1 MPTLP
6 LDLHEV
12 LEEEYVSMYGSLD
25 RPGPEYALA
34 DIRDPWWAR
43 AILSDCGIKGGEDDD
58 VEKKR
63 ASVAA
68 ALNDLVRNGPV
79 DKLCNSRALT
89 DAGKAMIDDYAD
101 YTSGV
106 SDERRREIN
115 RRIIDAAFT
124 GAVRA
129 FRDLRLASLYTKL
142 HARDDDKA
150 RTALSISGG
159 GIRSA
164 TFALGVL
171 QGLAGAS
178 VLDKFDFLSTVSGGG
193 YIGSW
198 LSSWARR
205 HPSGISGVQNDLVR
219 ADTAVAG
226 VWEKSKTPDETPGWV
241 EKSDLPQTKTDPE
254 PGPVRH
260 LREYSNYL
268 SPKLG
273 LTSGDTWTIASLYI
287 RNLTLNLLVLVP
299 LLAAVLAIPRLFSLL
314 LRHDVSYRQPTLLG
328 IMVGALAIGF
338 GFIGLTRPTVHG
350 RFAGAKYFR
359 WISTN
364 GGFLVCVL
372 ALVVAATAMSL
383 YWAQA
388 AKEPWTIEGKAIQ
401 GKTILAD
408 WPWALGALGAMILLP
423 CVLYYIRYFKT
434 TAAQRHERL
443 RQHGVGKKFLAEL
456 AGATVGAAT
465 TAGLLYLLAHK
476 VFDAPLSAV
485 PDLTS
490 LPPFLRSLL
499 PSTPISEVYVCFSV
513 PLVLLVFFVQATAF
527 VGISS
532 KFNED
537 YDREWWG
544 RAGAWLLLTAF
555 FLAAGSFISV
565 FGPVFLYRAP
575 LLISSVG
582 GISGLI
588 AGLVGFSSKTP
599 ADENEKKSGGKTA
612 ALGGLLSAI
621 AVPLFV
627 VVLLAA
633 ISLGT
638 TALIQLI
645 QGDKVPAVKAWSE
658 QFLSTATYTQT
669 ADTAT
674 GSKLETKY
682 ETEKTPYLSITTVN
696 GIKHLQNIHDTEW
709 PILGWIAVVALG
721 AVVFSLGIGVNR
733 FSMHALYRNRI
744 VRAYLG
750 ASRYHREPDAFTGFD
765 PHDNLQMYELHP
777 DLIWPTC
784 FSNAALFVSQLK
796 KNKEQTGVE
805 QIIWNA
811 LSKETRIAI
820 EGDNPVI
827 DAALTNSLIQDLN
840 RILVQENL
848 GEEEKQDSPAARMRT
863 GRSLLT
869 KTFKDSLRPRQNAP
883 LHVVNTCLNLTSGD
897 NLAWQQRKAESFT
910 VSSLH
915 SGSFYVGYRE
925 SREYGGT
932 DGISLGTAV
941 TISGA
946 AASPNQGYHS
956 SPAMAFLL
964 TLLNVRLGSWLGN
977 PGMAGQ
983 SSYKLANPTSNLHPL
998 ALELTGMSNDRS
1010 SLVYLSDGGHFENL
1024 GIYEMVLRRCRYIV
1038 VSDGGCDPK
1047 FSFEDLGNAIR
1058 KIRTDLGV
1066 PIDIKKM
1073 FMFPRT
1079 VDSAFPEGRYVATA
1093 AIRYSAID
1101 GNPVE
1106 KDGTLIYLK
1115 PSLYSEGYFPKDV
1128 YNYATSSA
1136 DFPHETTADQFF
1148 SESQFESYRALG
1160 RHVINE
1166 VCGNYDEKSENP
1178 RAPIACQF
1186 DTVAAFAEAVSRKAV
1201 RDHTLDLTN
1210 IIADAKDPVTLL
1222 ATNARLIPRKP

>member
-6 LDLHEV
+6 LEVHEV
-12 LEEEYVSMYGSLD
+12 LEEEYASMYGSID
-25 RPGPEYALA
+25 RPQTGARY
-34 DIRDPWWAR
+34 RDEDLLDEGWAR
-43 AILSDCGIKGGEDDD
+43 AVLQDCKIEPVNG
-58 VEKKR
+58 V
-63 ASVAA
+63 VA
-68 ALNDLVRNGPV
+68 ALNDLVVNGPME
-79 DKLCNSRALT
+79 KLCNSRALT
-89 DAGKAMIDDYAD
+89 DSGKSMIAGYDDY
-101 YTSGV
+101 TRGV
-106 SDERRREIN
+106 TGDRKQEIN

-124 GAVRA
+124 GAVRQL
-129 FRDLRLASLYTKL
+129 RDVRLAHLYAKL
-142 HARDDDKA
+142 HDREDQNA

-171 QGLAGAS
+171 QGLAGAGI
-178 VLDKFDFLSTVSGGG
+178 LDKFDYLSTVSGGG

-205 HPSGISGVQNDLVR
+205 HTSGISGVQSDLVR

-226 VWEKSKTPDETPGWV
+226 IWPKEEPKTTDGERDTIV
-241 EKSDLPQTKTDPE
+241 KRDLPLTKTDPE
-254 PGPVRH
+254 PKPVRH

-268 SPKLG
+268 SPQLG
-273 LTSGDTWTIASLYI
+273 LTSGDTWTMAALYI

-299 LLAAVLAIPRLFSLL
+299 LLAAALAIPRLFSLL
-314 LRHDVSYRQPTLLG
+314 LRHDVSYRQPTLLTV
-328 IMVGALAIGF
+328 MVAALAIGF
-338 GFIGLTRPTVHG
+338 GFLGMTRPTVHG
-350 RFAGAKYFR
+350 RFAGAKFFR

-364 GGFLVCVL
+364 GGFLVCIV

-388 AKEPWTIEGKAIQ
+388 AGEPWEKIR
-401 GKTILAD
+401 AD
-408 WPWALGALGAMILLP
+408 WPWALWAIGAMTLLP
-423 CVLYYIRYFKT
+423 SGIYYIRYSRT
-434 TAAQRHERL
+434 TAVDRHERL
-443 RQHGVGKKFLAEL
+443 RRHSPWKKPATEL
-456 AGATVGAAT
+456 AGATLGVAT
-465 TAGLLYLLAHK
+465 AAGLLYLLAHK
-476 VFDAPLSAV
+476 VFDQPLAEV
-485 PDLTS
+485 PDLTP
-490 LPPFLRSLL
+490 LPPFLRGWLSSV
-499 PSTPISEVYVCFSV
+499 PVSELYVCFSV
-513 PLVLLVFFVQATAF
+513 PLVLLVFFMQATVF

-544 RAGAWLLLTAF
+544 RAGAFLLMSAF
-555 FLAAGSFISV
+555 FLAAGSAISV

-575 LLISSVG
+575 VILSSIG
-582 GISGLI
+582 GVSGLI
-588 AGLVGFSSKTP
+588 AGLAGFSAKTP
-599 ADENEKKSGGKTA
+599 ASDKEKGKEKGSKTA
-612 ALGGLLSAI
+612 AASGIISAL

-645 QGDKVPAVKAWSE
+645 RGDKVPVIKEWSE
-658 QFLSTATYTQT
+658 QFQSTATYSQT
-669 ADTAT
+669 ATTAT

-682 ETEKTPYLSITTVN
+682 ETEKTPYLSIATVN
-696 GIKHLQNIHDTEW
+696 GIEHLKNVHGTDWT
-709 PILGWIAVVALG
+709 ILGCIAGVALVAFG
-721 AVVFSLGIGVNR
+721 LSFLIGVNR

-744 VRAYLG
+744 IRAYLG

-777 DLIWPTC
+777 DLIWPTS
-784 FSNAALFVSQLK
+784 FSNPAAFVVQLQ
-796 KNKEQTGVE
+796 KNAVKAGVE
-805 QIIWNA
+805 QEIWNA
-811 LSKETRIAI
+811 LDNQTRNWI
-820 EGDNPVI
+820 EDKHIV

-840 RILVQENL
+840 RILVEVKL
-848 GEEEKQDSPAARMRT
+848 AEPEGIDTPAARMRAN
-863 GRSLLT
+863 RRALT
-869 KTFKDSLRPRQNAP
+869 ETFKTSLRPRQSAP
-883 LHVVNTCLNLTSGD
+883 LHVINTALNLTAGEK
-897 NLAWQQRKAESFT
+897 LAWQQRKAESFT
-910 VSSLH
+910 VSPLH
-915 SGSFYVGYRE
+915 SGSFYVGYRN

-977 PGMAGQ
+977 PGTAGKN
-983 SSYKLANPTSNLHPL
+983 SYDLAHPKSNLHPL
-998 ALELTGMSNDRS
+998 ALELTGMSNDQS

-1047 FSFEDLGNAIR
+1047 FTFEDLGNAIR

-1066 PIDIKKM
+1066 PIDIKQM

-1079 VDSAFPEGRYVATA
+1079 PDSAFPEGRYVATA

-1101 GNPVE
+1101 GNKTE
-1106 KDGTLIYLK
+1106 KDGTLVYLK
-1115 PSLYSEGYFPKDV
+1115 AGLYSETYFPKDV
-1128 YNYATSSA
+1128 YNYATESA

-1160 RHVINE
+1160 RHVVNE
-1166 VCGNYDEKSENP
+1166 ICGNYDEKSENP
-1178 RAPIACQF
+1178 RAPFAVQF
-1186 DTVAAFAEAVSRKAV
+1186 GTISAFAKA
-1201 RDHTLDLTN
+1201 
-1210 IIADAKDPVTLL
+1210 IGEKAGAIKG
-1222 ATNARLIPRKP
+1222 ATV

>member
-6 LDLHEV
+6 LEVHEV
-12 LEEEYVSMYGSLD
+12 LEEEYASMYGSID
-25 RPGPEYALA
+25 RPPTGALY
-34 DIRDPWWAR
+34 RDGDVIDEGWAR
-43 AILSDCGIKGGEDDD
+43 AILQDCKIDPVNGLI
-58 VEKKR
+58 
-63 ASVAA
+63 A
-68 ALNDLVRNGPV
+68 ALNDLVVKGPMT
-79 DKLCNSRALT
+79 KLCNSRALS
-89 DAGKAMIDDYAD
+89 DSGKSMIAD
-101 YTSGV
+101 Y
-106 SDERRREIN
+106 DEYTKGETDDRKQEIN

-124 GAVRA
+124 GAVRQL
-129 FRDLRLASLYTKL
+129 RDIRLAHLYAKL
-142 HARDDDKA
+142 HAREDENA

-171 QGLAGAS
+171 QGLAGAG
-178 VLDKFDFLSTVSGGG
+178 VLDKFDYLSTVSGGG

-205 HPSGISGVQNDLVR
+205 HRSGISGVQSDLVR

-226 VWEKSKTPDETPGWV
+226 VWPENEPKTTDGERETV
-241 EKSDLPQTKTDPE
+241 VKSDLPLTKTDPE
-254 PGPVRH
+254 PQPVRH

-268 SPKLG
+268 SPQLG
-273 LTSGDTWTIASLYI
+273 LTSGDTWTMASLYI
-287 RNLTLNLLVLVP
+287 RNLTLNLFVLVP
-299 LLAAVLAIPRLFSLL
+299 LLAAALAIPRLFSLL
-314 LRHDVSYRQPTLLG
+314 LRHDVLYRQLTLLTV
-328 IMVGALAIGF
+328 MVAALAIGF
-338 GFIGLTRPTVHG
+338 GFLGMTRPTVHG
-350 RFAGAKYFR
+350 RFAGAKFFR

-364 GGFLVCVL
+364 GGFLVCIF

-383 YWAQA
+383 YWAQEA
-388 AKEPWTIEGKAIQ
+388 SKIPLQ
-401 GKTILAD
+401 LD
-408 WPWALGALGAMILLP
+408 WPWALAAIAATTVLP
-423 CVLYYIRYFKT
+423 SVIYYLRYWRT
-434 TAAQRHERL
+434 TAVERHERM
-443 RQHGVGKKFLAEL
+443 RRHSAWMKPAAEF
-456 AGATVGAAT
+456 AGAVLGVLTAA
-465 TAGLLYLLAHK
+465 ALLYLLAHK
-476 VFDAPLSAV
+476 VFDKPLAEV

-490 LPPFLRSLL
+490 LPPFLRGLL
-499 PSTPISEVYVCFSV
+499 SSVPVSELYVCFSV
-513 PLVLLVFFVQATAF
+513 PLVLLVFFMQATVF

-544 RAGAWLLLTAF
+544 RAGAFLLMSAF
-555 FLAAGSFISV
+555 FLAAGSAISV

-575 LLISSVG
+575 VILSSIG

-588 AGLVGFSSKTP
+588 AGLAGFSAKTP
-599 ADENEKKSGGKTA
+599 ASDKEKEKGKGSKTA
-612 ALGGLLSAI
+612 AASGFLSAL

-645 QGDKVPAVKAWSE
+645 KGDKVPVMKAWSE
-658 QFLSTATYTQT
+658 QFQSTATYSQT
-669 ADTAT
+669 STTAT

-682 ETEKTPYLSITTVN
+682 ETDKTPYLSLATVN
-696 GIKHLQNIHDTEW
+696 GIEHLKNVHATDW
-709 PILGWIAVVALG
+709 PILGWIAVIALVAFVLS
-721 AVVFSLGIGVNR
+721 FFIGVNR

-744 VRAYLG
+744 IRAYLG

-784 FSNAALFVSQLK
+784 FSNPEAFVAQLQNNAA
-796 KNKEQTGVE
+796 TAGVE
-805 QIIWNA
+805 QEIWNA
-811 LSKETRIAI
+811 LDNQTRVWI
-820 EGDNPVI
+820 EDGHIV
-827 DAALTNSLIQDLN
+827 DAALTNCLIQDLN
-840 RILVQENL
+840 RILVEVKL
-848 GEEEKQDSPAARMRT
+848 KEPEGIDTPAARMRAN
-863 GRSLLT
+863 RQALT
-869 KTFKDSLRPRQNAP
+869 DTFTTSLRPRQPAP
-883 LHVVNTCLNLTSGD
+883 LHVINTALNLTAGEK
-897 NLAWQQRKAESFT
+897 LAWQQRKAESFT
-910 VSSLH
+910 VSPLH
-915 SGSFYVGYRE
+915 SGSFYVGYRN

-977 PGMAGQ
+977 PGTAGKN
-983 SSYKLANPTSNLHPL
+983 SYDLAHPKSNLHPL
-998 ALELTGMSNDRS
+998 ALELTGMSNDQS

-1024 GIYEMVLRRCRYIV
+1024 AIYEMVLRRCRYIV

-1047 FSFEDLGNAIR
+1047 FTFEDLGNAIR

-1066 PIDIKKM
+1066 PIDIKQM

-1079 VDSAFPEGRYVATA
+1079 PDSKFPEGRYVATA

-1101 GNPVE
+1101 GNKTE
-1106 KDGTLIYLK
+1106 KDGTLVYLK
-1115 PSLYSEGYFPKDV
+1115 AGLYSETYFPKDV
-1128 YNYATSSA
+1128 YNYATESA

-1160 RHVINE
+1160 RHVVNE
-1166 VCGNYDEKSENP
+1166 ICGNYDEKSENP
-1178 RAPIACQF
+1178 RAPFAVQF
-1186 DTVAAFAEAVSRKAV
+1186 GTISAFAKA
-1201 RDHTLDLTN
+1201 
-1210 IIADAKDPVTLL
+1210 IAEKAGKFKG
-1222 ATNARLIPRKP
+1222 ATA